1 MTEKNTNVK
10 NNQVQPATVDR
21 LSAHEDWT
29 FTDANGYEWKYRFQF
44 PGLKKA
50 YEMLDNATMANG
62 QIAKS
67 ILFDEYLQNIVV
79 SEKLTSLDDL
89 IDRPGVYELF
99 DAMDSFLGG
108 LL

>member
-50 YEMLDNATMANG
+50 Y
-62 QIAKS
+62 
-67 ILFDEYLQNIVV
+67 
-79 SEKLTSLDDL
+79 
-89 IDRPGVYELF
+89 
-99 DAMDSFLGG
+99 
-108 LL
+108 